1 LLGALDMLGVCVA
14 SGGSLQVIDLMSLW
28 KIDP

>member
-1 LLGALDMLGVCVA
+1 LLGALDMLGVCVG
-14 SGGSLQVIDLMSLW
+14 SGTSLQVIDLTLLW